1 MMEFFKQGGFFM
13 WPILVISIV
22 IGVLAVW
29 AFVRTRDLD
38 GPDAVVETGIDAVL
52 FWGVWVVVVGLL
64 GTFTGIYLAA
74 GVIEQAAAV
83 SPAVIWSGI
92 RIALT
97 TTLFGLLVF
106 CVAALMWLGLRVS
119 YRRRVA
125 AG

>member
-13 WPILVISIV
+13 WPILFIAIA

-92 RIALT
+92 RVALT
-97 TTLFGLLVF
+97 TTLFGLFVS
-106 CVAALMWLGLRVS
+106 CVASLMWLGLRVS

>member
-1 MMEFFKQGGFFM
+1 MEFFKQGGFFM
-13 WPILVISIV
+13 WPILLISIV

-92 RIALT
+92 RVALT
-97 TTLFGLLVF
+97 TTLFGLFVF
-106 CVAALMWLGLRVS
+106 CVASLMWLGLRVS

>member
-1 MMEFFKQGGFFM
+1 MMEFFRQGGLFM

-52 FWGVWVVVVGLL
+52 FWGVWVVVVGHL

-92 RIALT
+92 RVALT
-97 TTLFGLLVF
+97 TTLFGLFVF

>member
-13 WPILVISIV
+13 WPILLIAIA

-92 RIALT
+92 RVALT
-97 TTLFGLLVF
+97 TTLFGLFVF
-106 CVAALMWLGLRVS
+106 CVASLMWLGLRVS

>member
-38 GPDAVVETGIDAVL
+38 GPDADVETGIDAVL

-97 TTLFGLLVF
+97 TTLFGLFVF

>member
-22 IGVLAVW
+22 IAVLAVW

-97 TTLFGLLVF
+97 TTLFGLFVF

>member
-1 MMEFFKQGGFFM
+1 MEFFKQGGFFM
-13 WPILVISIV
+13 WPILFIPIV

-92 RIALT
+92 RVALT
-97 TTLFGLLVF
+97 TTLFGIFVF
-106 CVAALMWLGLRVS
+106 CVASLMWLGLRVS

>member
-29 AFVRTRDLD
+29 AFMRTRDLD

-125 AG
+125 AA

>member
-1 MMEFFKQGGFFM
+1 MIEFFRQGGFFM
-13 WPILVISIV
+13 WPILFIAIA

-92 RIALT
+92 RVALT
-97 TTLFGLLVF
+97 TTLFGLFVF
-106 CVAALMWLGLRVS
+106 CVASLMWLGLRVS
-119 YRRRVA
+119 YRRKVA